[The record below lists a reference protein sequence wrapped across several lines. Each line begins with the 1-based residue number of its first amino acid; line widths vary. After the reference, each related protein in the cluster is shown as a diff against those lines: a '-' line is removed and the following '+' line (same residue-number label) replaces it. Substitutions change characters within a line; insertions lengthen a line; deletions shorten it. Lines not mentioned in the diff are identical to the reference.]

1 MERRSVEARDLREV
15 LGKVVEHFGISLYL
29 IFGSVGVD
37 IGEVGVAE
45 GEEFA
50 CGIELHGAR
59 AERNHRVCE
68 RNILAVE
75 AFDITH

>member
-1 MERRSVEARDLREV
+1 MERGRVESRDLSEV

-50 CGIELHGAR
+50 CGIEFHSTR
-59 AERNHRVCE
+59 TERNHRVCK

-75 AFDITH
+75 AFDIAH